1 MSKIPKIVPLYPYF
15 GTVLFPKAVLPLVV
29 SSPEEKSIIEAA
41 LRTEHRMIGV
51 VQPLDETQDKLHKTG
66 CLGKIISFHETDSGG
81 MVVNIKGVCRFDV
94 IQEEVSHASFRR
106 VRIAPTLADLKDDK
120 DPFVDRKS
128 LISLLEEY
136 LADSGLGV
144 QMDELDDVS
153 DEVLISS
160 LAMTCPFD
168 PAEKQAILEQESL
181 GEQSELITTFIEM
194 SNPGQKSRIITYH

>member
-1 MSKIPKIVPLYPYF
+1 M
-15 GTVLFPKAVLPLVV
+15 
-29 SSPEEKSIIEAA
+29 
-41 LRTEHRMIGV
+41 
-51 VQPLDETQDKLHKTG
+51 
-66 CLGKIISFHETDSGG
+66 
-81 MVVNIKGVCRFDV
+81 
-94 IQEEVSHASFRR
+94 
-106 VRIAPTLADLKDDK
+106 RIAPVLSDFKDDK